1 MVKNFIITETKITE
15 KKGSEDG
22 EIREISTKEELTEL
36 MERMPYIKTIQA
48 PTLKIRKELYE
59 ISMQKY
65 EDIEWVRVIK
75 SVYLRM
81 KEQRYEDFEIEYMER
96 AKFFLYGEIAIRF
109 DIPINQVEE
118 FVNDTVKKYLEEF

>member
-1 MVKNFIITETKITE
+1 MEWKILKRGYIVVKNYIITETKITE
-15 KKGSEDG
+15 KKGS
-22 EIREISTKEELTEL
+22 
-36 MERMPYIKTIQA
+36 
-48 PTLKIRKELYE
+48 
-59 ISMQKY
+59 